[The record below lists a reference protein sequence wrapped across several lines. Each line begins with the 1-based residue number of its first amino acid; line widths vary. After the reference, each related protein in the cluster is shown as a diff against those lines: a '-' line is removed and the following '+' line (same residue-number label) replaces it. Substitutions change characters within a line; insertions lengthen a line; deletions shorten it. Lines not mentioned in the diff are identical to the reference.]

1 MQNPP
6 SRSGSEYKSNRVTQE
21 YQVLHKVAQILQAPA
36 ELEDMLGAAMKAITA
51 FEELRVEAKAG
62 IFLADKKNKIL
73 RLLTTYGEFSQE
85 FLDKEKE
92 VPFGDCLCGRAAVS
106 GEILMSESC
115 FEDSRHERTFSD
127 MTAHGHYIVPL
138 KSGDHLVGIM
148 FLYTNTHPSWYRNS
162 QEVLLSI
169 GGLIAG
175 AIERK
180 QIEEEIHR
188 YRNQLEERVALRTME
203 LTKSTENLESEIED
217 HERTHKQLIN
227 LSREIQTI
235 QEEEKA
241 RIAREVHDEL
251 GQSLT
256 ALKMELLHL
265 NKKLSDPAL
274 AENLRSMVQLVDT
287 TITAVQK
294 IAMDLRPPILDA
306 FGLKE
311 AIAWQAGEYEKRFGL
326 TINVLGLGDIPN
338 LDNHLKTALF
348 RIFQET
354 ITNVIRHAEA
364 TKAHIELNA
373 DGNYLLMKIFDDGK
387 GIEEKAITD
396 SHSIGL
402 IGMRERVRPWKGEVC
417 FFGQPGKGTCV
428 EVKIPVKKL

>member
-1 MQNPP
+1 MHNPP
-6 SRSGSEYKSNRVTQE
+6 SSSGSEDKSNRVTQE

-106 GEILMSESC
+106 GELLMSESC
-115 FEDSRHERTFSD
+115 FEDSRHERTFTD
-127 MTAHGHYIVPL
+127 MKAHGHYIVPL

-265 NKKLSDPAL
+265 NKKLPDSAL
-274 AENLRSMVQLVDT
+274 VENLRSMVQLVDT

-311 AIAWQAGEYEKRFGL
+311 AIAWQADEYEKRFGL
-326 TINVLGLGDIPN
+326 AVNVLGLADIPN

-364 TKAHIELNA
+364 TQAHIELNA
-373 DGNYLLMKIFDDGK
+373 DGNYLFMNIIDDGK

-396 SHSIGL
+396 SYSIGL